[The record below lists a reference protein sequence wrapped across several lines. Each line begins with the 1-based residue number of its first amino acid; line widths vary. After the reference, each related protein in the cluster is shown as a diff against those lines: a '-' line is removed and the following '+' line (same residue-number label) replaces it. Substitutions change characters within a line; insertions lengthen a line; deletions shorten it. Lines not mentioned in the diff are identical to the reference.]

1 MARLCGKER
10 GREVR
15 SSPDEQCGIGVF
27 ASFRGFERAEEAVPV
42 YIDRSSAEHD
52 AYRRAVGGFDQWLLA
67 TDSDQV
73 ADHHVDTDALLLD
86 ESELAGSSQVR
97 VVAAEGRRRCRVV
110 AGEGRRR

>member
-42 YIDRSSAEHD
+42 YVDRSSAEHD

-73 ADHHVDTDALLLD
+73 ADHHVDTDAMMFYERTEKSKL
-86 ESELAGSSQVR
+86 QVCNLF
-97 VVAAEGRRRCRVV
+97 A
-110 AGEGRRR
+110 